1 MKILPKE
8 ETDIQFYINAN
19 NIVFMSKNFT
29 FKSKLV
35 DGNYPNYNQ
44 VVPEGD
50 GTSIIVNRKELIST
64 LSRVSVLTSEKFKGV
79 KLKTENGVLEV
90 SAHNPDQESAE
101 EKLSVEGDSNP
112 FDIAFNVNY
121 LKEVLNTVE
130 DEKITLTSFGNDKS
144 ALVKSNDPNQTLVL
158 MPLLL

>member
-1 MKILPKE
+1 M
-8 ETDIQFYINAN
+8 
-19 NIVFMSKNFT
+19 
-29 FKSKLV
+29 
-35 DGNYPNYNQ
+35 
-44 VVPEGD
+44 
-50 GTSIIVNRKELIST
+50 
-64 LSRVSVLTSEKFKGV
+64 LTSEKFKGV

-101 EKLSVEGDSNP
+101 EKLSVEGASNP